1 MGFFKDNELERLS
14 HNKSNSNDIVER
26 ATSNIDV
33 ISVAPSVNGGYIK
46 IPEMNRSANYLNK
59 GAYQHLQFL
68 YLESVGASF
77 DILSKLYRDNSWSN
91 LAINTLTSIV
101 TASKPLFK
109 IKNSN
114 GKKIEKARQYQT
126 LFNHP
131 NKNENR
137 YQFIAKIVMSLAKF
151 GNSYVFVQRKRGVGL
166 VPNALFHI
174 PTELIRVMP
183 YINSVTKE
191 MEFAYIQVNKITQNA
206 ERVFFDNEIIHFK
219 MPNDESPVYGLAPA
233 VPLFRDFTFDFEGK
247 NWINSWF
254 QNVFSAGLILK
265 MENSSKEVVK
275 RNRQMLKEKYEGA
288 RKAGKSMI
296 LEGDTG
302 LVYDGNKIKDMDF
315 VRLKSVAR
323 DDIMNVYG
331 LGLSIANLRSDRG
344 NSNAEVIDS
353 EEKATLRNSVLKYQ
367 NIIQEE
373 INHKFFYQM
382 MNESDDIYFSFGA
395 NGTFTSKNAIEL
407 VKASSQYAGSTINEN
422 KEMLG
427 QDTND
432 DPKLSKYLNEPLV
445 ATNNGVLSLP
455 VLFNSFENGG
465 QQNPDTT
472 VTNAKQPTLKVNP
485 EHKNVK
491 IG

>member
-344 NSNAEVIDS
+344 NSNAEVIFQCD
-353 EEKATLRNSVLKYQ
+353 
-367 NIIQEE
+367 
-373 INHKFFYQM
+373 
-382 MNESDDIYFSFGA
+382 
-395 NGTFTSKNAIEL
+395 
-407 VKASSQYAGSTINEN
+407 
-422 KEMLG
+422 
-427 QDTND
+427 
-432 DPKLSKYLNEPLV
+432 
-445 ATNNGVLSLP
+445 
-455 VLFNSFENGG
+455 
-465 QQNPDTT
+465 
-472 VTNAKQPTLKVNP
+472 
-485 EHKNVK
+485 
-491 IG
+491 